1 MMNKKPMHRRGP
13 GGLPRR
19 ETIPKVTWKAG
30 TMLCPVP
37 VVLVTSITKEGKP
50 NVCTV
55 AWAGTVCSEP
65 PMLSISLRKTRYT
78 YDLILAAK
86 EFVVNVPTVDLI
98 RATDYCGVA
107 SGRDTDKFKAAKLTL
122 GPASKIRTPIIM
134 ECPINIECVV
144 RRVLDLGVHTMFVA
158 EIKAVQATE
167 TLLTKSGRFAIEQ
180 AGLAAFAHGSYYAL
194 GQKLGFFGFS
204 VQKRKK
210 KRPR

>member
-1 MMNKKPMHRRGP
+1 MNEIILKGIPAAP
-13 GGLPRR
+13 GI
-19 ETIPKVTWKAG
+19 TIGAAYILDKQEIIVSARDIMEQEIPIEIARFDEAL
-30 TMLCPVP
+30 M
-37 VVLVTSITKEGKP
+37 
-50 NVCTV
+50 
-55 AWAGTVCSEP
+55 
-65 PMLSISLRKTRYT
+65 KTRECV
-78 YDLILAAK
+78 IA
-86 EFVVNVPTVDLI
+86 VPTVDLSRKVVGI
-98 RATDYCGVA
+98 GAC

-122 GPASKIRTPIIM
+122 GPASKIHTPIIM

-180 AGLAAFAHGSYYAL
+180 AGLAAFAHGSYFAL

-210 KRPR
+210 KRSR